1 MMNRADGA
9 VIETRVEITLRS
21 ENILLLAHSTSN
33 AMQVCVIILK
43 CKKSRISILMVIKI
57 VVNVINIRTLL
68 AKISLIYSS
77 SIKIKSLLAWYY
89 IGSESACL
97 RAIC

>member
-33 AMQVCVIILK
+33 AKQVRVIILK

-77 SIKIKSLLAWYY
+77 IKIKSLLAWYY
-89 IGSESACL
+89 IGSVSACL

>member
-33 AMQVCVIILK
+33 AKQVCVIILK

-77 SIKIKSLLAWYY
+77 IKIKSLLAWYY
-89 IGSESACL
+89 IGSVSACL